1 MKQNLCVLMGII
13 VATCSTGYAL
23 DTTEA
28 FDPGFS
34 DLEVYLGYTGLDS
47 PSELSAVSTEALLG
61 VGVTSCFSIFVSF
74 GTEADGYLG
83 NSVDSYTMGLFWTAV
98 DREIFDMDF
107 FGSTGNGG
115 AVSFGVETNIDFAR
129 WGFQAQIEE
138 TVENSDLTERDLS
151 TRVQPLVYFR
161 LTSGVELLS
170 AIDFEYAGN
179 EEGDNEFD
187 YSTISFGINFPVTE
201 SIEMISQFDI
211 NQTDDDAVTGASIGF
226 VAGI

>member
-1 MKQNLCVLMGII
+1 MKQNLGILMGLL
-13 VATCSTGYAL
+13 VAACSTGYAL

-61 VGVTSCFSIFVSF
+61 IGVTGSFSTFVSF
-74 GTEADGYLG
+74 GTETDGYLG
-83 NSVDSYTMGLFWTAV
+83 NSVDGYTMGLFWTAV
-98 DREIFDMDF
+98 DKEMFDIDF
-107 FGSTGNGG
+107 FGSTGTGG
-115 AVSFGVETNIDFAR
+115 GMSFGVETNIDFAQ
-129 WGFQAQIEE
+129 WGFQTQIEE
-138 TVENSDLTERDLS
+138 TLENSDLTERDLS
-151 TRVQPLVYFR
+151 TRVQSLVYFR
-161 LTSGVELLS
+161 LESGVELLS
-170 AIDFEYAGN
+170 AVDFEYAGN
-179 EEGDNEFD
+179 EEGDNEFN